1 MASKA
6 VLEIEGNR
14 YNILEFNYKLT
25 QEAGR
30 NGFPCG
36 NVMGGHIII
45 VLESDKGIETFDW
58 AKNHNL
64 QKEGTIS
71 FYNHDGISI
80 FKKLTF
86 REAYC
91 FLYHEEFYSNGKQA
105 MRHTI
110 EISPGNTNYHGINF
124 TKDWS
129 EPVFEVKNAS
139 TFVEEEEDKEKL
151 LIINFHADSSD
162 VERGKF
168 GYDKFDESFKK
179 IYTGKDFSTF
189 ENEYKPIQVYGEK
202 YFPVW
207 VSMRKGQTIT
217 LNLDI
222 IKRKNPKLFNEI
234 KFEDS
239 SDFTFE
245 PSNLKDAKQVHI
257 TCNNSNS
264 STAQIKLEGDGV
276 TVGAINIFYPEPKEV
291 NLSWVIVNF
300 NKGDEEK
307 VKGNIR
313 LEELKNYF
321 KSAFNP
327 SIFNIKILNPIAEI
341 LDITKPLTDTF
352 EQAFIDRI
360 KKNLEVGK
368 IDSVKQDE
376 QSRINFIRDLNT
388 LHLKRQNRDQSNDIH
403 LYLTN
408 IKSSS
413 QKESPTDSEVT
424 IIRSNNGATVNLAS
438 LMFLGNDAQLMKT
451 PVEIPHE
458 IMHALGLPHTFKD
471 EDTIK
476 PKKHTFKVGA
486 TKNYMDY
493 NNTKETTFFWQW
505 QQLH

>member
-6 VLEIEGNR
+6 VLEIEGKR

-71 FYNHDGISI
+71 FYNHDGMSI

-151 LIINFHADSSD
+151 LIINFHADSSE
-162 VERGKF
+162 VESGKF
-168 GYDKFDESFKK
+168 GYDKFDEGFKK
-179 IYTGKDFSTF
+179 IYTGKDFSSF

-222 IKRKNPKLFNEI
+222 IKRKNPKLFNDI
-234 KFEDS
+234 KFEDNA
-239 SDFTFE
+239 DFTFE
-245 PSNLKDAKQVHI
+245 PANLKDAKQVHI
-257 TCNNSNS
+257 TCNNTNS
-264 STAQIKLEGDGV
+264 STAQIKLEGDGT

-291 NLSWVIVNF
+291 KVRWVVVDF
-300 NKGDEEK
+300 NKGD
-307 VKGNIR
+307 KGKINADFNSDK
-313 LEELKNYF
+313 LGEYF
-321 KSAFNP
+321 KKAFNP
-327 SIFNIKILNPIAEI
+327 ALINVKVVNDRAESLEI
-341 LDITKPLTDTF
+341 IQPTINLLEKS
-352 EQAFIDRI
+352 FIDRV
-360 KKNLEVGK
+360 KMNLETGK
-368 IDSVKQDE
+368 KDSVKQTD
-376 QSRINFIRDLNT
+376 SNKTNLLANLNS
-388 LHLKRQNRDQSNDIH
+388 LHLTKQNRESNDEIY

-408 IKSSS
+408 LKSGS
-413 QKESPTDSEVT
+413 QKESATDSEN
-424 IIRSNNGATVNLAS
+424 IEILSNNGATYKNICI
-438 LMFLGNDAQLMKT
+438 MFLGNENKFPD
-451 PVEIPHE
+451 VEIPHE
-458 IMHALGLPHTFKD
+458 IMHAMGLPHTFKD
-471 EDTIK
+471 KDLDK
-476 PKKHTFKVGA
+476 PKKHTFKQKA

-493 NNTKETTFFWQW
+493 ALKKEYTWFWQW